1 VKVKLLV
8 LCKNDGISCEQR
20 SADGKSET
28 KIYLYHTRILNCGR
42 QAASEDLALFACF
55 IIRIFQLV
63 FSTEI
68 IFFFHNK
75 SANST
80 FSYNFS
86 AKQMDSPK
94 ELRHE
99 RFEISK

>member
-1 VKVKLLV
+1 VKVQLLV

-20 SADGKSET
+20 RADGKSET

-55 IIRIFQLV
+55 IIRIFQLI
-63 FSTEI
+63 FSTKTV
-68 IFFFHNK
+68 FFSHNK

-80 FSYNFS
+80 FQNFS
-86 AKQMDSPK
+86 AKRTDSPK

-99 RFEISK
+99 RFKISK